1 MDNFFENREKC
12 KNQFYF
18 YLNIVFMPVYK
29 QFPIFFSFLIKFEV
43 PLTTPDIL
51 KGIVLLGFVAHVMLY
66 FDGYWHE
73 VFYLTAIL
81 TVAIPALIYKYL
93 PNSKK
98 RKQQKRL
105 SQDI

>member
-1 MDNFFENREKC
+1 MFT
-12 KNQFYF
+12 
-18 YLNIVFMPVYK
+18 LVYK
-29 QFPIFFSFLIKFEV
+29 QLTKFFIFLIKSEV

-81 TVAIPALIYKYL
+81 TVAIPAVIYKYL